1 MNKKLL
7 IIITFLLPLFASAQK
22 AIANIGETTIHF
34 NDTTRKRPLITEVW
48 YPTSDTVQKH
58 SNDFQPFV
66 RLRTV
71 KDGKMAEGKF
81 PLVMISHGTGGG
93 RLTLEWLA
101 DALVQS
107 GFIVAAVDH
116 WGNTYDNKIPIDF
129 VTPWERP
136 QDISFVLTGL
146 LNDPKFGPAI
156 DRNRIGAAG
165 FSIGGY
171 TTIALAG
178 ARLDYE
184 ALKNYGNTSG
194 GKQEM
199 TLPEFPGLADFIK
212 NGGGEKI
219 DESFKNSH
227 RLLKDMRI
235 KAFFAICPAI
245 GQGFVSTSQFR
256 DVDKPLYIVEVE
268 SDHITPY
275 KTNAQHYHEL
285 IPGSQFL
292 LIKGKADHYVFLGE
306 AAEPVK
312 KEAPVYFTDDPS
324 VNRHQVHQQVGE
336 LAVKFFKDK
345 LK

>member
-1 MNKKLL
+1 MYRKLF
-7 IIITFLLPLFASAQK
+7 IIITFLLPAFASAQNK
-22 AIANIGETTIHF
+22 TTNIGETTFHF
-34 NDTTRKRPLITEVW
+34 NDAVRKRPLITEVW
-48 YPTSDTVQKH
+48 YPTSDTIKKH
-58 SNDFQPFV
+58 NGGFQPFA
-66 RLRTV
+66 RLETV
-71 KDGKMAEGKF
+71 KDGKMAGGKF

-101 DALVQS
+101 DALVQN

-129 VTPWERP
+129 LTAWERP
-136 QDISFVLTGL
+136 LDISFVLSNL
-146 LNDPKFGPAI
+146 LKDPKFAPAI
-156 DRNRIGAAG
+156 DQDRVGMAG

-178 ARLDYE
+178 GMLDYE
-184 ALKNYGNTSG
+184 ALKSYSNTPG

-199 TLPEFPGLADFIK
+199 TLPEFPGMADFIK
-212 NGGGEKI
+212 NHGDEV
-219 DESFKNSH
+219 DESFKKSPK
-227 RLLKDMRI
+227 LLKDNRI
-235 KAFFAICPAI
+235 KAFFAICPAV
-245 GQGFVSTSQFR
+245 GQGFVSKSQFKN
-256 DVDKPLYIVEVE
+256 VDKPLYIVEVE

-285 IPGSQFL
+285 IPASKFL

-312 KEAPVYFTDDPS
+312 KESPIYFNDDPS
-324 VNRHQVHQQVGE
+324 VNRHRIHEQVSG
-336 LAVKFFKDK
+336 LAVDYFKEK